1 MLAIGT
7 NTRIFLFR
15 ETIDMRKGFESLS
28 GLVESTFTGELTTG
42 AYFVFLNW
50 KRDRI
55 KVLYWDIDG
64 LAIWYKRLEKG
75 SYPKHAND
83 DIIIERKDFLMMLE
97 GVTPKSIKKQFRIS

>member
-28 GLVESTFTGELTTG
+28 GLVESTFAGELTTG

-50 KRDRI
+50 KKDRI

-75 SYPKHAND
+75 SYSKHAND

-97 GVTPKSIKKQFRIS
+97 GVIPKRIKKRFRIS

>member
-7 NTRIFLFR
+7 STRIYLFR

-28 GLVESTFTGELTTG
+28 GLVESSFTGQLTTG

-50 KRDRI
+50 KRNRI
-55 KVLYWDIDG
+55 KVLYWDVDG

-83 DIIIERKDFLMMLE
+83 GIIIEQKDFLMMLE
-97 GVTPKSIKKQFRIS
+97 EVAPKRMQKRFRIS